1 MHVDVKIGEL
11 YRHHSEQDKGFPSC
25 FTQLHSDTLGK
36 MSGICGKG
44 GSEIVFI
51 DTSLLSLLTT
61 SVHLKKVTSVHK
73 SEIIAV

>member
-1 MHVDVKIGEL
+1 MHIDVKIGEL
-11 YRHHSEQDKGFPSC
+11 YCHHSEQDKGFPSC

-51 DTSLLSLLTT
+51 DTPLLLLLTT
-61 SVHLKKVTSVHK
+61 SVHLKKVNIVQYTNLK
-73 SEIIAV
+73 